1 MGEHGHLAGVRNETQ
16 RVGTSDGCSRVQTYD
31 DLLHKENRN
40 MKDDL
45 DYIRSK
51 YGTVAEIKQKME
63 IAEMKENHNKIMELA
78 PHTVY
83 WAPYEKIAYC
93 MQRSTRM

>member
-1 MGEHGHLAGVRNETQ
+1 
-16 RVGTSDGCSRVQTYD
+16 
-31 DLLHKENRN
+31 

-63 IAEMKENHNKIMELA
+63 IAEMKEKKINELVGNLD
-78 PHTVY
+78 TSIVSVS
-83 WAPYEKIAYC
+83 
-93 MQRSTRM
+93 MQIRSFYLQICISIFFF

>member
-1 MGEHGHLAGVRNETQ
+1 MKKVKELEESLDDQEKVLIKRHNEINA
-16 RVGTSDGCSRVQTYD
+16 
-31 DLLHKENRN
+31 LHKENRN

-63 IAEMKENHNKIMELA
+63 IAEMKEKKINELVGNLD
-78 PHTVY
+78 TSIV
-83 WAPYEKIAYC
+83 
-93 MQRSTRM
+93 SF